1 MQHLARFFLTLCFA
15 LLIAQ
20 SAAAADYVFT
30 LYNNT
35 TKYTIAGFQTY
46 ENETWTSWKNVAL
59 APGEKQQMNWGA
71 NTGSCT
77 VPFKI
82 MYEEINTEQ
91 YSVDWCKL
99 KNIYVTDDNVTYD

>member
-20 SAAAADYVFT
+20 SATAADYVFT

-71 NTGSCT
+71 NTISHIHLHRPLFRGPAANRLFSAYLSVLLA
-77 VPFKI
+77 VP
-82 MYEEINTEQ
+82 Q
-91 YSVDWCKL
+91 RW
-99 KNIYVTDDNVTYD
+99 